1 MHRQTVTT
9 LKWPSVGRL
18 LHPRIGS
25 VAADTFFY
33 GIQHVTPTQCQQWTD
48 NPSRLRSPI
57 YFGIK
62 CFRKRHWKNA
72 DWGSQW
78 EKTHL
83 HSFCH
88 SFEPLKM
95 HQGRQVSV
103 KLKAKHSIHLLTLET
118 LYLVVT
124 KINVLWN
131 MTIILSKNPFK
142 QSQFQNDSLTKQ
154 SWPWHFKTWSLGYD
168 KKLVGNGLPLFFYE
182 KL

>member
-1 MHRQTVTT
+1 MHSQTVTT

-18 LHPRIGS
+18 PHPRIGS

-103 KLKAKHSIHLLTLET
+103 KLKAKHNIQYIFLHWKLSFWWLRKSTFFEIWPLSWA
-118 LYLVVT
+118 
-124 KINVLWN
+124 K
-131 MTIILSKNPFK
+131 ILSNKVSFRMIP
-142 QSQFQNDSLTKQ
+142 
-154 SWPWHFKTWSLGYD
+154 
-168 KKLVGNGLPLFFYE
+168 
-182 KL
+182 

>member
-18 LHPRIGS
+18 LHRRIGS

-62 CFRKRHWKNA
+62 CFKKRHWKNA

-103 KLKAKHSIHLLTLET
+103 KLKAKHSINLLTLKT
-118 LYLVVT
+118 LFCGYEYQTFFEIRPLSWA
-124 KINVLWN
+124 K
-131 MTIILSKNPFK
+131 ILSKIVNFRNIP
-142 QSQFQNDSLTKQ
+142 
-154 SWPWHFKTWSLGYD
+154 
-168 KKLVGNGLPLFFYE
+168 
-182 KL
+182 

>member
-1 MHRQTVTT
+1 MALSREASSSKDWKRCSRHF
-9 LKWPSVGRL
+9 
-18 LHPRIGS
+18 
-25 VAADTFFY
+25 FFY

-103 KLKAKHSIHLLTLET
+103 KLKAKHSINLLTLKT
-118 LYLVVT
+118 LFLVVT

-131 MTIILSKNPFK
+131 MTIILRAKILSNKVNFRMVPYQNNLGHGKSKHVIR
-142 QSQFQNDSLTKQ
+142 SD
-154 SWPWHFKTWSLGYD
+154 KTRA
-168 KKLVGNGLPLFFYE
+168 
-182 KL
+182 

>member
-1 MHRQTVTT
+1 MALSR
-9 LKWPSVGRL
+9 RL
-18 LHPRIGS
+18 LHRRIGS
-25 VAADTFFY
+25 FAAAADTFFY
-33 GIQHVTPTQCQQWTD
+33 GIQHVTLTQCQQWKD

-62 CFRKRHWKNA
+62 CFKKGHWKNA

-103 KLKAKHSIHLLTLET
+103 KLKAKHSINLFTLKI
-118 LYLVVT
+118 LFDVVT
-124 KINVLWN
+124 KSNVLWD
-131 MTIILSKNPFK
+131 MTIILSHK
-142 QSQFQNDSLTKQ
+142 SFQ
-154 SWPWHFKTWSLGYD
+154 
-168 KKLVGNGLPLFFYE
+168 KKSISKLFLQKFCFMN
-182 KL
+182 